1 MNFVDTKST
10 RDLRLGT
17 FDSVLRALD
26 RYVLLLIY
34 ANALPKQES
43 VYEVSRVPRLTL
55 LTAPV
60 LAGVQRLQWQD
71 SSHASLAVN
80 PTRNDE
86 IKKHCKIFVSCSA
99 REVRTTDCKLTD
111 LNTSYWNYMQAH
123 GTVCKLMELH
133 SRSWSSMQAHGTAW
147 NWNLW

>member
-17 FDSVLRALD
+17 FDSVLRTLD
-26 RYVLLLIY
+26 RYVLHLIY

-60 LAGVQRLQWQD
+60 LAGVQRL
-71 SSHASLAVN
+71 
-80 PTRNDE
+80 
-86 IKKHCKIFVSCSA
+86 
-99 REVRTTDCKLTD
+99 
-111 LNTSYWNYMQAH
+111 
-123 GTVCKLMELH
+123 
-133 SRSWSSMQAHGTAW
+133 
-147 NWNLW
+147 LW